1 MILYCMVLRS
11 LLCGWYASIITRFF
25 GKGLPQ
31 NGETDLKITCEGIT
45 DDCLVS
51 VQFFTKRK
59 KDQHQH
65 IFCNKNYH
73 CCEVCQMLM
82 SKYEEE

>member
-1 MILYCMVLRS
+1 MTDYRS
-11 LLCGWYASIITRFF
+11 VNVVCPFYRR
-25 GKGLPQ
+25 
-31 NGETDLKITCEGIT
+31 ETELSITCEGIT
-45 DDCLVS
+45 DYCLVS
-51 VQFFTKRK
+51 VQFFTKKK

>member
-1 MILYCMVLRS
+1 MTDYRS
-11 LLCGWYASIITRFF
+11 VNVVCPFYRR
-25 GKGLPQ
+25 
-31 NGETDLKITCEGIT
+31 ETELKITCEGIT

-51 VQFFTKRK
+51 VQFFTKKK
-59 KDQHQH
+59 KDQHQR
-65 IFCNKNYH
+65 IFCNKNYP